1 MGVDDEECEDDIGA
15 RSFTTGKRV
24 LSAEFII
31 LAFMTGAALLLRG
44 GDRRPL
50 V

>member
-1 MGVDDEECEDDIGA
+1 MGVGEEDCEDDIGA
-15 RSFTTGKRV
+15 RSFTAGKRV
-24 LSAEFII
+24 LNAEFII

>member
-1 MGVDDEECEDDIGA
+1 MGVDEEECEDDIGT
-15 RSFTTGKRV
+15 RSLTVGKRV

-31 LAFMTGAALLLRG
+31 LAFMTGGALLLRG